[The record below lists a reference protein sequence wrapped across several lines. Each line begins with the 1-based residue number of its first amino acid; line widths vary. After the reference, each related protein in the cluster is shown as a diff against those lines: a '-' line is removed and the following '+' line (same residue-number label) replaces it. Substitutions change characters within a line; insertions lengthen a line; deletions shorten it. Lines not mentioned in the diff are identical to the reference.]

1 MFHFQLGA
9 PRVPAPIKLDGAFNR
24 RGNLNF
30 RVSQKFHLQ
39 KKLQAILIDFAIMKA
54 ISVLNPGATSGQML
68 RYLMEQMLI
77 CEAGVDAKKY
87 TKH

>member
-39 KKLQAILIDFAIMKA
+39 KKLQAILIDIAIMKA
-54 ISVLNPGATSGQML
+54 KSVLNPGAASGQKL
-68 RYLMEQMLI
+68 RYLMEHVLI
-77 CEAGVDAKKY
+77 CETGVDAKQ
-87 TKH
+87 